1 MNKIMKTI
9 RKTNEGAAVLII
21 VIIMG
26 SAMLLIAL
34 SLGISSI
41 SENLINLYQSQS
53 SRLSLSIDGC
63 AEEALIRLNRDNS
76 YNEETLSIGGTSC
89 TISVSGSG
97 SSRTINVA
105 GTKSDYSRELEI
117 AVNISPTYA
126 ITSWQELTT

>member
-1 MNKIMKTI
+1 MKTI

-26 SAMLLIAL
+26 SAMLLISL
-34 SLGISSI
+34 SLGVSSI

-76 YNEETLSIGGTSC
+76 YNGENLVIGDTSC
-89 TISVSGSG
+89 IISVSGSG
-97 SSRTINVA
+97 SSRTVSIT
-105 GTKSDYSRELEI
+105 GTKSDYTRQLEI
-117 AVNISPTYA
+117 AVNISPIYA